1 MKKETS
7 LIISEKIPQV
17 GEVSSDLENK
27 IEVLANLILDRIA
40 DDLKNNCL
48 KIPLKN

>member
-1 MKKETS
+1 MEKETS
-7 LIISEKIPQV
+7 LIISEKIPQI
-17 GEVSSDLENK
+17 GEVSDDLENK
-27 IEVLANLILDRIA
+27 IEVFVNLILDRIA

>member
-1 MKKETS
+1 MEKETS
-7 LIISEKIPQV
+7 LIIGEKIPQV

-27 IEVLANLILDRIA
+27 IVVFANLILDRIA

>member
-7 LIISEKIPQV
+7 LTISQQILPV
-17 GEVSSDLENK
+17 GEVSDVLENK
-27 IEVLANLILDRIA
+27 IDVFVNLILDRIA

-48 KIPLKN
+48 KIPLNN